1 MTAIRDP
8 NRSGY
13 GSEGCGM
20 EPNDVTHFDSPA
32 AFRSWLKNHHTDR
45 DELWVG
51 FWKKSTGYSSLTWEE
66 SVDEALCFGW
76 IDGIRKR
83 VDEEAYTIRFT
94 PRRSSS
100 KWSQRNIDRFAVL
113 EAAGRVESAGAAAYA
128 ERTEENSGRYSFE
141 QEAPA
146 TLTADYLTRL
156 KADER
161 AWADW
166 QSRSPGYRKQ
176 VANWVMSA
184 KRESTRE
191 RRLAALIEDC
201 AAGRKVKP
209 LRL

>member
-1 MTAIRDP
+1 
-8 NRSGY
+8 
-13 GSEGCGM
+13 M

-32 AFRSWLKNHHTDR
+32 AFRNWLKQQHRDR

-51 FWKKSTGYSSLTWEE
+51 YWKKSTGHPSITWEE

-94 PRRSSS
+94 PRRSKSR
-100 KWSQRNIDRFAVL
+100 WSRRNIDRFDAL
-113 EAAGRVESAGAAAYA
+113 EAAGRVGSAGAVAYA
-128 ERTEENSGRYSFE
+128 ERAEENSGQYSFE
-141 QEAPA
+141 QEAPT
-146 TLTADYLTRL
+146 TLTDDYLMRL
-156 KADER
+156 RSDQN

-166 QSRSPGYRKQ
+166 RSRPPGYRKQ
-176 VANWVMSA
+176 VAHWVMSA

-191 RRLAALIEDC
+191 RRLAALIVDC